1 MNPKQPAEVQKG
13 SMYVRIKHSHPNHVH
28 VTVAKVVREGNS
40 VRHTTS
46 LLSAKS
52 STAGGTRTA
61 GTNLPWAHARCC
73 GSGSMT
79 SAQASTSTM
88 RRPFSSGTRS
98 PRKSN
103 RRQPIRGN
111 RPCRA
116 NREAVAVQQ
125 NLCRPADDARQHAQP
140 RKRNSPRSSK
150 EGRGRGPFG
159 EQVSYQQEVSNSPG
173 IEFTYTKR

>member
-1 MNPKQPAEVQKG
+1 MKPKQPAEVEKG
-13 SMYVRIKHSHPNHVH
+13 SMYVRIKHSHPSHVH

-40 VRHTTS
+40 VRHHHVAS
-46 LLSAKS
+46 IGKVKHS
-52 STAGGTRTA
+52 GRHPDGTYKFA
-61 GTNLPWAHARCC
+61 LGAREMLC
-73 GSGSMT
+73 GSRT

-88 RRPFSSGTRS
+88 RRPLSSGMRS

-103 RRQPIRGN
+103 RRRPTRGN